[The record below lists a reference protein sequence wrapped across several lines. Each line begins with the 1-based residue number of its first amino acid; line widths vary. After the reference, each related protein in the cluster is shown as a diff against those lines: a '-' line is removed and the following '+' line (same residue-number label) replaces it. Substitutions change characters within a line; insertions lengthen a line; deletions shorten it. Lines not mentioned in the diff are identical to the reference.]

1 MSMKTR
7 MKILVAY
14 DGSES
19 ADAALDE
26 LRNAGVGATAEV
38 LVMSLADVFL
48 PPPSFKGAHER
59 ALHQLR
65 QSEALAKEASEK
77 IASAF
82 PNWSVRYEALADS
95 PAWAV
100 INKADEWQPDLIVMG
115 ARGHSVLGG
124 RLILGSISQRV
135 VYEARCSVRIA
146 RGPRKRGD
154 TPLRLLIAIDNSA
167 DANAA
172 VDAVCNRDWP
182 KGTETSLLT
191 VVDTVMKVPNP
202 SDPARVRWIEAGDE
216 GNWDEVR
223 DLFAPAAQKLRDA
236 GLHTEVLIERGNPAD
251 QIVEEAQSWGADCIF
266 VGARG
271 TRGIDRLLL
280 GSVSSAV
287 AARAFCSVEVV
298 RPNRNRL

>member
-1 MSMKTR
+1 

-19 ADAALDE
+19 SDAALDD

-48 PPPSFKGAHER
+48 PPPRFKTAHDR
-59 ALHQLR
+59 ALHQLHH
-65 QSEALAKEASEK
+65 SEALARQASDQIK
-77 IASAF
+77 SAF
-82 PNWSVRYEALADS
+82 PGWTVRYEALADS

-100 INKADEWQPDLIVMG
+100 IRKADEWMPDLIVMG

-146 RGPRKRGD
+146 RGPRKHAD
-154 TPLRLLIAIDNSA
+154 APLRLLIAVDNSA

-172 VDAVCNRDWP
+172 VDAVCKRDWP

-191 VVDTVMKVPNP
+191 VVDTVMQVPNP
-202 SDPARVRWIEAGDE
+202 SDPATMKWVEVGDE

-251 QIVEEAQSWGADCIF
+251 QIIEEAQSWGADCIF
-266 VGARG
+266 VGAKG

-287 AARAFCSVEVV
+287 AARAYCSVEVV
-298 RPNRNRL
+298 RPNRDRS